1 MDVIELVPRDDEDEK
16 KNKIVSDA
24 EPLADPKMKS
34 ETADEKPPKGVYS
47 RISEI
52 PTGNAK
58 DIITEGCIVLEGGGW
73 RGLYTIGVLDALML
87 NDINIRDAVGIS
99 AGALSGLGYIAGQIG
114 WGARIDLR
122 YRHDSEY
129 VGIGA
134 MKRDHGVTG
143 FSYLFEELL
152 KESPLDRKRLN
163 DPSRRLA
170 VGVTNMI
177 TGKIEYME
185 KGKCNLSAAVRAS
198 ATVPYVSRPVVIEG
212 VPYLDGGC
220 AVKIPLQWAVDEG
233 YKKIVVV
240 KTREWEYR
248 RNESDNSFVNRMYSK
263 YPEFMTA
270 LGTANADFNRMTE
283 ELEKAHK
290 EGSIYTIAPSSPV
303 EVSRFESDVEK
314 LGDLYWQ
321 GYNDVIAQLGDIKNY
336 LGIKDG
342 GSKEV

>member
-1 MDVIELVPRDDEDEK
+1 MDIIELVPRDGKGNDNN
-16 KNKIVSDA
+16 NKVIEA
-24 EPLADPKMKS
+24 EPLADPKMKQ
-34 ETADEKPPKGVYS
+34 ENKDEKPEKGVYS

-52 PTGNAK
+52 PTGTAK

-73 RGLYTIGVLDALML
+73 RGLYTVGALDAMML

-114 WGARIDLR
+114 WGAGIDLR

-134 MKRDHGVTG
+134 MKKDHGVTG
-143 FSYLFEELL
+143 FSYLFHDIL
-152 KESPLDRKRLN
+152 KESPIDLKRLN

-170 VGVTNMI
+170 VGVTNML

-198 ATVPYVSRPVVIEG
+198 ATVPYVSRPVVING

-233 YKKIVVV
+233 YKKIVVI

-248 RNESDNSFVNRMYSK
+248 RNEAENSFVNRMYSQ
-263 YPEFMTA
+263 YPEFMDA
-270 LGTANADFNRMTE
+270 LGKANAEFNRMTE
-283 ELEKAHK
+283 ALEQAHK
-290 EGSIYTIAPSSPV
+290 EGTIYTIAPSSPV
-303 EVSRFESDVEK
+303 EVTRFESDVEK

-321 GYNDVIAQLGDIKNY
+321 GYNDVLA
-336 LGIKDG
+336 
-342 GSKEV
+342 